1 MRWPRANLEEKQE
14 PRAATSASAE
24 RPAEGISHDVTRKG
38 LTKAA
43 IEKATFT
50 AFLDGMDSGAALS
63 YSPFSGRTLWSVA
76 SQPYLLSTWSVTA
89 A

>member
-1 MRWPRANLEEKQE
+1 VPWRFSDAGKHRAQLKRRDAASEK
-14 PRAATSASAE
+14 
-24 RPAEGISHDVTRKG
+24 PAQ
-38 LTKAA
+38 
-43 IEKATFT
+43 KATFT

>member
-1 MRWPRANLEEKQE
+1 VPWRFSDAGSARATLNHGNTASEK
-14 PRAATSASAE
+14 
-24 RPAEGISHDVTRKG
+24 PAQ
-38 LTKAA
+38 
-43 IEKATFT
+43 KATFT